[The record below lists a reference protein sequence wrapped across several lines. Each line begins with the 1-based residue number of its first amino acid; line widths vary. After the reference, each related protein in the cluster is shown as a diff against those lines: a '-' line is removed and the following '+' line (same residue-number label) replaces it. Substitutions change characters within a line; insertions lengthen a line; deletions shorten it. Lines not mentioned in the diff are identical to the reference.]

1 VKLGMGLYGGM
12 VNDDNLRFAKQ
23 IGATHIVAHL
33 PSEEDVPS
41 TKEGY
46 WAYEELKALRDK
58 VHGHGLV
65 LEAIENFHPAHWD
78 QVLLG
83 RPGRQA
89 QMEKLKLTIRNL
101 GKAGIPVMGYYF
113 SLAGVWGRV
122 WGPFGRGEAEAVGYL
137 EDQAPPQTPIPNGEI
152 WGTVVDK
159 NAPPGDIG
167 RVEREEMWSHLEYFL
182 KELVPVAAEAG
193 VRLAAHPDDPPFPE
207 LRGTGR
213 LITHPDHYRRLL
225 DIVPSHY
232 NGLEFCQ
239 GTISEMLDADVYGAI
254 RRYATEGKICYVHF
268 RNVQGKVPNYKEVF
282 LDEGDVDMIRAL
294 QIYAESG
301 YQGVLIPDHTPNTSC
316 AAPWHAG
323 IAWALGYMKAAM
335 RMLGVA

>member
-1 VKLGMGLYGGM
+1 MKLGMGLYGGM
-12 VNDDNLRFAKQ
+12 VTDDNLRFARQ
-23 IGATHIVAHL
+23 IGATHLVISLPNDGDL
-33 PSEEDVPS
+33 PSTS
-41 TKEGY
+41 QGF

-58 VHGHGLV
+58 VHSHGLV

-83 RPGRQA
+83 RSGRGA
-89 QMEKLKLTIRNL
+89 QMEKLKQTIRNM
-101 GKAGIPVMGYYF
+101 GRAGIPIMGYYF

-122 WGPFGRGEAEAVGYL
+122 WGPFGRGGAEAVGYL
-137 EDQAPPQTPIPNGEI
+137 EDQAPPQTPIPEGEV
-152 WGTVVDK
+152 WGMVVDK
-159 NAPPGDIG
+159 DAPPGDIG
-167 RVEREEMWSHLEYFL
+167 RVELEEMWANLEYFL
-182 KELVPVAAEAG
+182 RELVPVAAEAG

-225 DIVPSHY
+225 DLVPSHY

-239 GTISEMLDADVYGAI
+239 GTISEMQGADVYAAI
-254 RRYATEGKICYVHF
+254 RRYASEGKICYVHF
-268 RNVQGKVPNYKEVF
+268 RNVQGKVPNYREVF

-335 RMLGVA
+335 KMLGAA